1 MSVPVDHTDE
11 TTDPTDFSL
20 AKRVAAEAAG
30 TFILVFV
37 GLGALLYSGSLR
49 EIDPLVTALAFG
61 VAFATG
67 VGLFARISGGHI
79 NPAISL
85 GAAIKGHLGWADLPA
100 YWLGQ
105 LVGAL
110 AAGALLF
117 VTIPG
122 GMAAQLQTTEQ
133 ALFGQTANTFGDL
146 SYLAQVTG
154 GQITFSIGQVLVL
167 EAVAAAVLTAVV
179 LATAGRART
188 TVTPVLAGLTLTGL
202 ILLLEPVSG
211 GSVNPARSTA
221 SAIFSDTAV
230 LGQLWL
236 FWVAPLIGGALAGL
250 AYLLFS
256 PTPAGAA
263 LADDE
268 ARAGQDEQDLWAEQ
282 DEQDEHDPW
291 ADQIVPADP
300 EIVDEPGAVD
310 DASVDDAAAVDD
322 VETTLAAE
330 EEGAVHEVLSA
341 EAPTAFDDDAAV
353 VAGDIPGDEPVEDPG
368 DEPVEDP
375 DEEPGDDRRG

>member
-1 MSVPVDHTDE
+1 MSVPVAATDE
-11 TTDPTDFSL
+11 TTDPAEFSLDQQFSL

-30 TFILVFV
+30 TFILVFI

-49 EIDPLVTALAFG
+49 EIDPLINALAFG
-61 VAFATG
+61 VAFAAG
-67 VGLFARISGGHI
+67 VGLFARVSGGHI

-85 GAAIKGHLGWADLPA
+85 GAAIKGQLGWADLPA

-122 GMAAQLQTTEQ
+122 GMAAQLQTTDQ
-133 ALFGQTANTFGDL
+133 ALFGQTANTFGDQ

-154 GQITFSIGQVLVL
+154 GQMTFSIGQVLAL

-188 TVTPVLAGLTLTGL
+188 LVTPLLAGLTLTGL
-202 ILLLEPVSG
+202 LLLLEPVSG
-211 GSVNPARSTA
+211 GSVNPARSSA

-236 FWVAPLIGGALAGL
+236 FWVAPLVGGAIAGL

-256 PTPAGAA
+256 PTPAPPAA
-263 LADDE
+263 VDTADRE
-268 ARAGQDEQDLWAEQ
+268 EYDEQE
-282 DEQDEHDPW
+282 DPW
-291 ADQIVPADP
+291 ADQFEDIT
-300 EIVDEPGAVD
+300 DEEPD
-310 DASVDDAAAVDD
+310 DGGP
-322 VETTLAAE
+322 AE
-330 EEGAVHEVLSA
+330 ESEER
-341 EAPTAFDDDAAV
+341 
-353 VAGDIPGDEPVEDPG
+353 PG
-368 DEPVEDP
+368 
-375 DEEPGDDRRG
+375 DEEPGRG